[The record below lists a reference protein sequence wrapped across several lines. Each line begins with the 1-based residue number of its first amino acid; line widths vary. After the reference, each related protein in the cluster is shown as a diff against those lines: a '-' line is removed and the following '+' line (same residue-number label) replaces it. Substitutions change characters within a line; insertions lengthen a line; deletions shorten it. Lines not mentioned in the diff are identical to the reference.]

1 MSRGILNLHEV
12 DTVRTLIE
20 VVEKDVPLIQ
30 IGQKAEVRAEA
41 YPERAFE
48 GTVTRVVHALNR
60 QTRTM
65 TVEVDLPN
73 KDHHLKGGMFAR
85 VEVLVGTHRHAIQ
98 IPSDALTRLDELQY
112 VYVVKDGQALQVPV
126 VIGDRVGSRIEIVKG
141 LVGDEQIIV
150 SGKDLVSTGTPVEAR
165 RLDSVPSIPADMK
178 PIPAPAQAPAKG

>member
-1 MSRGILNLHEV
+1 M
-12 DTVRTLIE
+12 
-20 VVEKDVPLIQ
+20 PLIQ

-41 YPERAFE
+41 YPERVFE

-98 IPSDALTRLDELQY
+98 IPSDALTRLRRASICLRR
-112 VYVVKDGQALQVPV
+112 KRRAGAA
-126 VIGDRVGSRIEIVKG
+126 
-141 LVGDEQIIV
+141 
-150 SGKDLVSTGTPVEAR
+150 TPGRNR
-165 RLDSVPSIPADMK
+165 RPGRQSY
-178 PIPAPAQAPAKG
+178 

>member
-1 MSRGILNLHEV
+1 
-12 DTVRTLIE
+12 
-20 VVEKDVPLIQ
+20 
-30 IGQKAEVRAEA
+30 
-41 YPERAFE
+41 
-48 GTVTRVVHALNR
+48 
-60 QTRTM
+60 
-65 TVEVDLPN
+65 
-73 KDHHLKGGMFAR
+73 
-85 VEVLVGTHRHAIQ
+85 VGTHRHAIQ

-178 PIPAPAQAPAKG
+178 PIPAPAQTPAKG